1 MANYNYVAPIQYKS
15 YSDMNKER
23 LAAKAAQDA
32 AKAKSLSAGDK
43 QRQGYLDQLSGLS
56 TKGWASAYRDELG
69 VIVKNATAQLSGPDG
84 ANVSWSPIADAIMR
98 VTDIAELHRDNAS
111 AGRDQYEAYMDPES
125 GDPEG
130 NTWDNEVIYDLA
142 GFEQRRDIY
151 NSVGLIGYSAE
162 TGMGMFPNNDWKPGD
177 PEDHKTMKGFL
188 LSEEGAQDGGIQNG
202 VETVIINGEVV
213 EVSGKPSDVQS
224 GGFGG
229 LWNGDIKPRD
239 TITPDNAFVNFE
251 ATGGGKSLFTTLANT
266 YKGQVTGGE
275 LTADQAYNN
284 LVGDVLTY
292 LTGQNPNLSLQKS
305 AIKMWEEEFQMS
317 WTTMDAHNTRTQDPD
332 ATAAVSAT
340 PTPWDMYAEA
350 VADYAN
356 LKPKPSKSGSDT
368 WTAQTDLW
376 MVVQDVNSYEGIDN
390 ATTGIVTDDSALAK
404 SQWDKMLG
412 VNLGGDFGGQV
423 SGANIQYIVKEINES
438 DSPQLNITVPQ
449 GKIKYDG
456 QYIDRVTYNPEEDYM
471 FIWKTDPDQGE
482 QGPLP
487 EDSNWAWTEVGLG
500 SEKGLSFQVIYKWK
514 DGKQPTYNSD
524 GEINNGAE
532 LTQQYR
538 ALRATFKLKMPEDI
552 SGTADP
558 LKFLLDKAATEAQ

>member
-1 MANYNYVAPIQYKS
+1 MANYNYVAPIEYKS

-151 NSVGLIGYSAE
+151 NNVGLIGYSAE

-188 LSEEGAQDGGIQNG
+188 LSQEGAQDGGIQNG
-202 VETVIINGEVV
+202 VETVIINGQAVP
-213 EVSGKPSDVQS
+213 VSGKPSDVQS

-229 LWNGDIKPRD
+229 LWKGDIKPRD

-317 WTTMDAHNTRTQDPD
+317 WTTMDAHNTRTQDPN
-332 ATAAVSAT
+332 ATAVVSAT

-356 LKPKPSKSGSDT
+356 LKPKPGGSGSDK
-368 WTAQTDLW
+368 WDAKKDLW
-376 MVVQDVNSYEGIDN
+376 MPMQDVNSYMGIDESS
-390 ATTGIVTDDSALAK
+390 TGLHTDDQAIK
-404 SQWDKMLG
+404 FDQWDDMLAL
-412 VNLGGDFGGQV
+412 NLGPDHDD
-423 SGANIQYIVKEINES
+423 IQDIVLAINTS
-438 DSPQLNITVPQ
+438 DSPQLNINIPE
-449 GKIKYDG
+449 GYIKYHNED
-456 QYIDRVTYNPEEDYM
+456 INRVTYNPEEDYL
-471 FIWKTDPDQGE
+471 IIHSTTTERGE
-482 QGPLP
+482 KGPL
-487 EDSNWAWTEVGLG
+487 SATSSWAYTDISGGNPRQLP
-500 SEKGLSFQVIYKWK
+500 FQIIYKWK
-514 DGKQPTYNSD
+514 YGLQPTYNTDVNSD
-524 GEINNGAE
+524 DYGKINNGAE

-538 ALRATFKLKMPEDI
+538 DLKGSFKVKLPGDV

-558 LKFLLDKAATEAQ
+558 LQFLFDKAATEAE